1 MIDVREMMLRN
12 HNYIF
17 CELCGEEYARC
28 DKATLLKSIFTSEAP
43 KGDYF
48 FESNAVRSESV
59 LIRVCPN
66 CMTKIEDHINKLKIG
81 GNMDGCV

>member
-1 MIDVREMMLRN
+1 MINVREMMLRN

-28 DKATLLKSIFTSEAP
+28 DGTTLFKSIFTTKTP

-48 FESNAVRSESV
+48 FESNAAHRESV
-59 LIRVCPN
+59 LLRVCPN
-66 CMTKIEDHINKLKIG
+66 CMAKIEDHINKLKIG
-81 GNMDGCV
+81 GDTDGHV